1 MCHLPP
7 PASRSPPALHNAHPI
22 IQATSTSA
30 PPMAS
35 PSFQSASKSINDAT
49 PLAKSLGLQGAP
61 GLDDSDTA
69 DRLRR
74 SHRPHYP
81 RILAKLRPQVSH
93 SRGASTGLRN
103 TPMIEAATST
113 VSPARSGPTPAAVP
127 VGMTH

>member
-1 MCHLPP
+1 M
-7 PASRSPPALHNAHPI
+7 
-22 IQATSTSA
+22 ATAATAA

-35 PSFQSASKSINDAT
+35 QSFQSSSKTINDAT

-81 RILAKLRPQVSH
+81 RILAELRPQVNH
-93 SRGASTGLRN
+93 SCGASNGLGN
-103 TPMIEAATST
+103 TPMQEASTSNVSRAKSGATY
-113 VSPARSGPTPAAVP
+113 ARETGE
-127 VGMTH
+127 